1 MILSENRFPLFG
13 IMLQGDRCLP
23 IHIFRKRWGRL
34 AGRPQSIRHHLA
46 GVFLVFFLLVCVL
59 GSFSIWRLSN
69 FNRLSA
75 DVAEIWLP
83 TTRVLGDLNNFTS
96 DFRAIEGSN
105 LLSTDQSEIAAT
117 ETDMAELDRSIA
129 QAERGF
135 EKIAHDPAE
144 NDLYDRFKAH
154 WTDYRKIVNQMLV
167 LSRGN
172 RKAEALSIYGGTSRV
187 AYNAAS
193 DTLGQLT
200 DQAVAS
206 AQIASGRLA
215 VAYRQA
221 FWLILLAVAIAGV
234 MVVAA
239 LFHISR
245 SISGPLLQLADR
257 MRRLAAND
265 TDIDVPETGRADE
278 IGEMAQ
284 ATVVFRN
291 NAIALMESQRMLA
304 RQAAMLA
311 EQLAQEQRLALLQR
325 NFVSMAS
332 HEFRTPMTIIDG
344 HARRLIKMKDSISP
358 AEIGER
364 AGKVRSAVLRM
375 TQLIENLLNS
385 SRLIDGGVG
394 GSGGQYFHPAE
405 MDMAALLQEVC
416 QLHREMVPGAHIAEQ
431 IAAAPM
437 HMIGDAKLLF
447 QVFSN
452 LLSNAI
458 KYSPDGGVIAVDAAM
473 ATDEVVVAVSDHG
486 IGVPA
491 ADLDRLFER
500 YHRGSNVSGIVGTG
514 VGLYLVKMV
523 VDMHGGAVTVES
535 REGEGARFTIR
546 LPRKPAA
553 AAESTAVAEAPS
565 IADPTDVMQ
574 SVLSRTS
581 E

>member
-1 MILSENRFPLFG
+1 MK
-13 IMLQGDRCLP
+13 
-23 IHIFRKRWGRL
+23 IHIFPKRLGRL

-75 DVAEIWLP
+75 DVAEVWLP

-105 LLSTDQSEIAAT
+105 LLSTEPAEIAAT
-117 ETDMAELDRSIA
+117 ETDMAALDRSIA

-135 EKIAHDPAE
+135 EKIAHDLAE

-172 RKAEALSIYGGTSRV
+172 RKAEALAIYGGTSRV
-187 AYNAAS
+187 TYNAAS

-206 AQIASGRLA
+206 AQIASDRLA

-284 ATVVFRN
+284 AAVVFRN

-332 HEFRTPMTIIDG
+332 HEFRTPMTVIDG
-344 HARRLIKMKDSISP
+344 HARRLIKLKDSISP

-375 TQLIENLLNS
+375 TQLIDNLLNS
-385 SRLIDGGVG
+385 SRLIDGDVG
-394 GSGGQYFHPAE
+394 GGEGGGQYFHPAE

-416 QLHREMVPGAHIAEQ
+416 QLHREMVPGAHIAER
-431 IAAAPM
+431 IAAAPIPM
-437 HMIGDAKLLF
+437 VGDAKLLF

-452 LLSNAI
+452 VLSNAI

-473 ATDEVVVAVSDHG
+473 TTDEVVVVIVDHG
-486 IGVPA
+486 IGIPA
-491 ADLDRLFER
+491 GDLDRLFER

-523 VDMHGGAVTVES
+523 VDMHGGAVAVES
-535 REGEGARFTIR
+535 QEGEGARFTIR

-553 AAESTAVAEAPS
+553 AAEPAAIAEAPS
-565 IADPTDVMQ
+565 IADPTDALQ
-574 SVLSRTS
+574 SVPSRVS

>member
-1 MILSENRFPLFG
+1 MQLEFAP
-13 IMLQGDRCLP
+13 Q
-23 IHIFRKRWGRL
+23 RL
-34 AGRPQSIRHHLA
+34 TGPARRPHSIRYHLA

-59 GSFSIWRLSN
+59 GSFSIRRLSN

-75 DVAEIWLP
+75 DVAEVWLP

-105 LLSTDQSEIAAT
+105 LLSMAPSEIAAT
-117 ETDMAELDRSIA
+117 EKDMAALDRSIA

-135 EKIAHDPAE
+135 EKIAHDAAE
-144 NDLYDRFKAH
+144 NGLYDQFKTH
-154 WTDYRKIVNQMLV
+154 WNDYRRAVNQMLV
-167 LSRGN
+167 LSRGG
-172 RKAEALSIYGGTSRV
+172 RKAEALAIYGGASRV

-206 AQIASGRLA
+206 AQVASDRLA
-215 VAYRQA
+215 VAYRWA
-221 FWLILLAVAIAGV
+221 FWLILLAVVIAGLL
-234 MVVAA
+234 VVAA
-239 LFHISR
+239 LVHISR
-245 SISGPLLQLADR
+245 SISGPLLHLADR

-265 TDIDVPETGRADE
+265 TGIEILETERVDE

-291 NAIALMESQRMLA
+291 NAIELMRSQRMLA

-344 HARRLIKMKDSISP
+344 HARRLIKLKDSISP

-375 TQLIENLLNS
+375 THLIDNLLGS
-385 SRLIDGGVG
+385 SRLIDGG
-394 GSGGQYFHPAE
+394 GGQYFYPAE
-405 MDMAALLQEVC
+405 MDLAALLQEVC
-416 QLHREMVPGAHIAEQ
+416 QLHREMVPGVQIVER
-431 IAAAPM
+431 IAANPM
-437 HMIGDAKLLF
+437 RMTGDPKLLF

-458 KYSPDGGVIAVDAAM
+458 KYSPDGGVIAVDAATV
-473 ATDEVVVAVSDHG
+473 ADEVVVTVADHG
-486 IGVPA
+486 IGIPA

-523 VDMHGGAVTVES
+523 VDMHGGAVAVES
-535 REGEGARFTIR
+535 REDKGSRFTVR
-546 LPRKPAA
+546 LPRKSAA
-553 AAESTAVAEAPS
+553 AVKTMALAEAPS
-565 IADPTDVMQ
+565 LADPPDALR
-574 SVLSRTS
+574 SVLSSAS
-581 E
+581 ERGEVR